1 MIFHK
6 VQIFLNENKIKSL
19 LYWMSDLIVYL
30 ETIIQALISPLEWIM
45 LFTIIGGGIFLIIH
59 SKGIPFLKIR
69 SAFKLLFHKEKSL
82 GISRFQ
88 ALSAVLAATVGLGN
102 ISGVAIAIHMGG
114 PGVLVWMWLTALIG
128 MTIKFY
134 SCTLAVQL
142 RDLEDDGLPLGGPMF
157 YMQLGIKKWGKT
169 LAIWFSIAG
178 LFGVLPAFTANQLT
192 QTFMNVIEPDA
203 LLAIGEFQWKFIVG
217 LVLSIA
223 SSFVIFGGLKSIV
236 KVTSNLVPSMV
247 ALYFLMGIFILISN
261 SEAIIPTF
269 RLILKE
275 AFNLETA
282 VTGGFWGLIILG
294 VRRAVF
300 SNETGV
306 GNAPMYHGQ
315 SQSSKGTDEGLVAML
330 GPLFDTIFVCSITGL
345 IVIISGAYQMP
356 NLNGI
361 VLTLEAF
368 RRLFFGFGDQLL
380 LLMVFVFG
388 ISTLFTYSYYGV
400 KCFGFLTQKKWG
412 VYYNYFYIGS
422 IIFSALVTV
431 EVVIGIIDL
440 AFALM
445 CIPNM
450 IAVIYLSKLVNK
462 EMRERK
468 WIS

>member
-1 MIFHK
+1 MHEW
-6 VQIFLNENKIKSL
+6 VSFLEKILQS
-19 LYWMSDLIVYL
+19 
-30 ETIIQALISPLEWIM
+30 LISPLEWVM
-45 LFTIIGGGIFLIIH
+45 LFAVIGGGLYLIIH
-59 SKGIPFLKIR
+59 SKGVPLLRVK
-69 SAFKLLFHKEKSL
+69 SAFKLLFKKEKNQ
-82 GISRFQ
+82 GISSFQ

-128 MTIKFY
+128 MIIKFY

-142 RDLEDDGLPLGGPMF
+142 REVEDDGTPLGGPMF
-157 YMQLGIKKWGKT
+157 YMQLGIKKWGKS
-169 LAIWFSIAG
+169 LAVWFAIAG

-192 QTFMNVIEPDA
+192 QTFINVVAPDSFLA
-203 LLAIGEFQWKFIVG
+203 LGDFQWKFIVG
-217 LVLSIA
+217 IVLSLV
-223 SSFVIFGGLKSIV
+223 SSLVIFGGLKSIV
-236 KVTSNLVPSMV
+236 KVTSNLVPVMV
-247 ALYFLMGIFILISN
+247 ALYFFLGVFILISN
-261 SEAIIPTF
+261 SQAILPTF
-269 RLILKE
+269 ELIFRE
-275 AFNLETA
+275 AFDFETA
-282 VTGGFWGLIILG
+282 VTGGFWGLVILG

-300 SNETGV
+300 SNESGV

-315 SQSSKGTDEGLVAML
+315 SQSFKGTDEGLVAML
-330 GPLFDTIFVCSITGL
+330 GPLLDTILVCTITGL
-345 IVIISGAYQMP
+345 IVIMSGAYQIP

-400 KCFGFLTQKKWG
+400 KCFGFVTNKKWG
-412 VYYNYFYIGS
+412 NYYNYFYVGS
-422 IIFSALVTV
+422 IVFSALVTV

-450 IAVIYLSKLVNK
+450 IAMVYLANRVKN
-462 EMRERK
+462 EMQERN
-468 WIS
+468 WLN

>member
-1 MIFHK
+1 
-6 VQIFLNENKIKSL
+6 
-19 LYWMSDLIVYL
+19 MSDLINSI
-30 ETIIQALISPLEWIM
+30 ETLLKAIISPLEWVM
-45 LFTIIGGGIFLIIH
+45 LFAVVGGGLYLMFH
-59 SKGIPFLKIR
+59 SRGIPLLKLR
-69 SAFKLLFHKEKSL
+69 PAFKLLFLKEKTQ

-102 ISGVAIAIHMGG
+102 ISGVAIAIHMGC

-128 MTIKFY
+128 MIIKFY

-142 RDLEDDGLPLGGPMF
+142 RSAEVNGEPLGGPMF
-157 YMQLGIKKWGKT
+157 YMQLGIKKWGKP

-178 LFGVLPAFTANQLT
+178 LLGVLPAFTANQLT
-192 QTFMNVIEPDA
+192 QTFMNVVQPNSIITLGGLE
-203 LLAIGEFQWKFIVG
+203 WKFFIG
-217 LVLSIA
+217 LVLSVA

-236 KVTSNLVPSMV
+236 KVTSNLVPVMV
-247 ALYFLMGIFILISN
+247 GLYFFMGLFILVSN
-261 SEAIIPTF
+261 SGAVLPTLE
-269 RLILKE
+269 LIFTE
-275 AFNLETA
+275 AFNFDTA
-282 VTGGFWGLIILG
+282 VTGGFWGLVILG

-300 SNETGV
+300 SNESGV

-315 SQSSKGTDEGLVAML
+315 SQSSRGTDEGLVAML
-330 GPLFDTIFVCSITGL
+330 GPLLDTVLVCTITGL
-345 IVIISGAYQMP
+345 IVIISGAYKVTD
-356 NLNGI
+356 LNGI

-368 RRLFFGFGDQLL
+368 RILFFGFGDQLL

-412 VYYNYFYIGS
+412 IYYNYFYVGS
-422 IIFSALVTV
+422 IIISALVTV
-431 EVVIGIIDL
+431 EVVVGIIDL

-450 IAVIYLSKLVNK
+450 LALVYLAKSVKQ
-462 EMRERK
+462 EMRGRK

>member
-422 IIFSALVTV
+422 IVFSALVTV

>member
-19 LYWMSDLIVYL
+19 LYLMSDLITYL
-30 ETIIQALISPLEWIM
+30 ETTIQALISPLEWIM
-45 LFTIIGGGIFLIIH
+45 LFTVIGGGIFLIIH
-59 SKGIPFLKIR
+59 SRGIPFLKIQR
-69 SAFKLLFHKEKSL
+69 AFGLLFHKEKSL

-178 LFGVLPAFTANQLT
+178 LFGVLPAFTTNQLT
-192 QTFMNVIEPDA
+192 QTFMNVIEPDSF
-203 LLAIGEFQWKFIVG
+203 LAIGEFQWKFIVG

-275 AFNLETA
+275 AFNLDTA

-315 SQSSKGTDEGLVAML
+315 SQSSKSTDEGLVAML
-330 GPLFDTIFVCSITGL
+330 GPLFDTIFVCTITGL

-422 IIFSALVTV
+422 IVFSALVTV